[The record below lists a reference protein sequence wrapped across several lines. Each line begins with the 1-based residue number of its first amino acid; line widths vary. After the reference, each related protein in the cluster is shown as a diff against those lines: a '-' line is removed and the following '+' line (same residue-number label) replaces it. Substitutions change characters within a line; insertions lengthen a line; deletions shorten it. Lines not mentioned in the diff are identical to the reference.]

1 MCKITLSQRPI
12 PFHRT
17 KHYLHHCMKKLFL
30 TLAALAV
37 APAAFAQVEIGLKVS
52 PSISYLR
59 TSSPS
64 STSFQSESSKFSF
77 GGGVFLDYFFGEN
90 YAFNTGLF
98 LTGKGG
104 SFSYLENTGTTPSV
118 PPTPSPSSTTRVTQK
133 LAMQYLEIPLT
144 LKLFTNEVAPAT
156 RVYFQV
162 GGSVGFPVSTRVNG
176 DKFYTD
182 PYNGNSQTDAF
193 AHVFPVDAGLIGG
206 LGLEYQL
213 GKSTKVLTG
222 LSYHH
227 GLVNL
232 DHYFE
237 RTRGFSDV
245 TIKNS
250 VFALDL
256 GLKF

>member
-1 MCKITLSQRPI
+1 
-12 PFHRT
+12 
-17 KHYLHHCMKKLFL
+17 MKKLFL

-52 PSISYLR
+52 PSISFLR

-64 STSFQSESSKFSF
+64 DTNFQGDGGKLSF
-77 GGGVFLDYFFGEN
+77 GGGVFVDYFFGEN
-90 YAFNTGLF
+90 YAFSTGLF

-104 SFSYLENTGTTPSV
+104 SYSYTEPIIGL
-118 PPTPSPSSTTRVTQK
+118 PTRPRVSQK
-133 LAMQYLEIPLT
+133 LAIQYLEIPAT

-162 GGSVGFPVSTRVNG
+162 GGSVAFPVATRING

-182 PYNGNSQTDAF
+182 PYNGNSQTDASD
-193 AHVFPVDAGLIGG
+193 HVFAVDASLIGG
-206 LGLEYQL
+206 LGVEYQL
-213 GKSTKVLTG
+213 GQSTKLLAG

-227 GLVNL
+227 GLVDL
-232 DHYFE
+232 DRYFE
-237 RTRGFSDV
+237 KNRGFSDV
-245 TIKNS
+245 SIKNS
-250 VFALDL
+250 LVALDL

>member
-1 MCKITLSQRPI
+1 
-12 PFHRT
+12 
-17 KHYLHHCMKKLFL
+17 MKKIIL

-59 TSSPS
+59 TDSPS
-64 STSFQSESSKFSF
+64 NTSFQSEKSKFSF
-77 GGGVFLDYFFGEN
+77 GGGIFMDYFFGEN

-104 SFSYLENTGTTPSV
+104 TISYQEPIIGAAV
-118 PPTPSPSSTTRVTQK
+118 PRTTQK
-133 LAMQYLEIPLT
+133 IAMQYLEIPAT
-144 LKLFTNEVAPAT
+144 IKLFTNEIAPGT

-162 GGSVGFPVSTRVNG
+162 GGSVAFPVSTRING

-182 PYNGNSQTDAF
+182 AYNSNTQTDASK
-193 AHVFPVDAGLIGG
+193 HVFAVDANLIGG
-206 LGLEYQL
+206 LGVEYQL

-222 LSYHH
+222 ISYHH
-227 GLVNL
+227 GLIDL
-232 DHYFE
+232 DRYFE
-237 RTRGFSDV
+237 KNRGFSDV
-245 TIKNS
+245 NIKNS